1 MLFFCLCVSVA
12 VTLGFSLGLN
22 GNDAAVAVA
31 TMESHRTVYE
41 CVERVVA
48 AHAYVLT
55 GIVHRATLA
64 NDDVTGHAGLATPN
78 LNT

>member
-1 MLFFCLCVSVA
+1 MLFFVLCVSVA
-12 VTLGFSLGLN
+12 VTLGFSLGLY

-31 TMESHRTVYE
+31 TVESYRTVYE
-41 CVERVVA
+41 SVERVVA

-55 GIVHRATLA
+55 GIVHRAALA
-64 NDDVTGHAGLATPN
+64 YDDVTGHACLATPN